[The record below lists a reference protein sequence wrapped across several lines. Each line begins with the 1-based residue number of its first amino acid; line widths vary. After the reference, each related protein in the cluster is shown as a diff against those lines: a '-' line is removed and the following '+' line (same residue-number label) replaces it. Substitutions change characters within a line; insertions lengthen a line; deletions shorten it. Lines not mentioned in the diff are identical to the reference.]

1 VKTTFIGSR
10 GTPPSKLRDSALWRN
25 RPQWLSEEDDKWPP
39 KKKVIAT
46 PESEEEVKKTACTL
60 VVNARKSPTITY
72 VVDISRH
79 AKLTKPLRVTA
90 WALRFTKNIRPG
102 HEKIK
107 GKDEVVRGANIR
119 VIAKGKPLRMSR
131 PVHKLYPL
139 EVRGETFQGGELQRH
154 AKENPAPL
162 RRNPTRAAALDARW
176 KTNSM
181 LDS

>member
-1 VKTTFIGSR
+1 MAIRRRRQMATKR
-10 GTPPSKLRDSALWRN
+10 
-25 RPQWLSEEDDKWPP
+25 
-39 KKKVIAT
+39 KKVIAT
-46 PESEEEVKKTACTL
+46 PESKEDVKKTACAL
-60 VVNARKSPTITY
+60 VVNARKSPTITG
-72 VVDISRH
+72 VADISRH
-79 AKLTKPLRVTA
+79 AKLRKPLRVTA

-102 HEKIK
+102 QEKIK

-131 PVHKLYPL
+131 PVQTLYPL
-139 EVRGETFQGGELQRH
+139 EVQSETFQGGELQRH

-162 RRNPTRAAALDARW
+162 KRNPTRTAALDVRW